1 MNCVRLSLI
10 ALVLIFAFPSATA
23 QVEAGL
29 FGHYTSVEST
39 ALGGAGLRLAFGG
52 RVTFEA
58 EANYD
63 FSRTVQ
69 EPFTNGISVVNR
81 RTIVRAF
88 DGLAGPAYRFGPR
101 AVAFFVTAKGGLNHI
116 AVTPTPA
123 DLAAFTAP
131 FDPWRRQSKD
141 AVLYLGGGVEPYAGP
156 WGFRLD
162 VGSETIFNGKGSHLR
177 ITFGPHFRF

>member
-1 MNCVRLSLI
+1 M
-10 ALVLIFAFPSATA
+10 
-23 QVEAGL
+23 
-29 FGHYTSVEST
+29 
-39 ALGGAGLRLAFGG
+39 RLAFGG

-123 DLAAFTAP
+123 DLAGFTAP

-162 VGSETIFNGKGSHLR
+162 VGSETIFNGKGRHLR